1 VTAPTE
7 VPTRGSETLAE
18 LLAAEPQTA
27 AVPVQFSHALP
38 ERTRFTLRS
47 FLRPHRWALLAAVLL
62 VVLETLCLQAGP
74 LLTQRGIDR
83 GVVPGD
89 RGSLL
94 TAGVLYVVAV
104 LASVFLMRGR
114 IAFTGRLGQSLVK
127 RLRVMVF
134 THIQRL
140 SQSFFTEE
148 RVGRVLTRMTSDIE
162 ALTLLLQDGIVN
174 LLVQF
179 LTLAVVVTVLF
190 TLDVELALIVVLAIV
205 PGMVALTLWFRK
217 RSDVAYAVERERLA
231 DVLTDL
237 QENLSGARVVT
248 AFSREEHNTAA
259 HRGILGRLRTAKI
272 GVGRVAALYAPGV
285 DVVGALGEALVLVV
299 GGRMLL
305 AGDLTIGEL
314 TAFVIYLTAFFAP
327 IQQLVNLYNS
337 YQAGRAAVRKIDE
350 LLRQEPTVVERPG
363 AGELPTVAG
372 RLVLANVTHEYRPGA
387 AVLQDVDLTIEA
399 GETLALVGPTG
410 AGKSTLA
417 KLITRTYDPTEGR
430 VTVDGYDLRDVTLS
444 SLRRQIGVVPQ
455 EPFLF
460 TGTIRDNLLLGR
472 PEAPDED
479 VHDACDRIGLHDLV
493 SRLPQGLDT
502 PVLERGVALSSGERQ
517 LIALARALLPRPRV
531 LVLDEATSNLDLA
544 SEAAVERAFDVLL
557 AGRTAVIIAH
567 RLSTAMRADR
577 VAVVDGGRV
586 VELGTHAELVAAGG
600 VYAQMF
606 ATWMSSVGGEP
617 ASGVG
622 GSES

>member
-1 VTAPTE
+1 MTVADVPPRVTA
-7 VPTRGSETLAE
+7 TLEE
-18 LLAAEPQTA
+18 LLANEPEPLDR
-27 AVPVQFSHALP
+27 PVDFSHAP
-38 ERTRFTLRS
+38 TGRTRFTLRT
-47 FLRPHRWALLAAVLL
+47 FLRPHRLALAGGALL
-62 VVLETLCLQAGP
+62 VVLETLALQAGP
-74 LLTQRGIDR
+74 LLTQRGIDH
-83 GVVPGD
+83 GVIPQDKGA
-89 RGSLL
+89 LL
-94 TAGVLYVVAV
+94 IAGGLYVVAV
-104 LASVFLMRGR
+104 VASVVLMRMR

-140 SQSFFTEE
+140 SQAFFTEE

-174 LLVQF
+174 LLVQG

-190 TLDVELALIVVLAIV
+190 TLDAELALVVVLGIV
-205 PGMVALTLWFRK
+205 PLMAGLTLWFRK
-217 RSDVAYAVERERLA
+217 RSDTAYAVERERLA

-237 QENLSGARVVT
+237 QENLSGTRVVT
-248 AFSREEHNTAA
+248 AFSRDERNTVT
-259 HRGILGRLRTAKI
+259 HRAFLGRLRAAKI
-272 GVGRVAALYAPGV
+272 EVGRVAATYGPGV
-285 DVVGALGEALVLVV
+285 DAVGALGEALVLVI

-305 AGDLTIGEL
+305 RGELTLGEL
-314 TAFVIYLTAFFAP
+314 TAFVLYLTAFFAP

-350 LLRQEPTVVERPG
+350 LLSHEPTVVERPG
-363 AGELPTVAG
+363 AHELPPVAG
-372 RLVLANVTHEYRPGA
+372 RVVLEGVRHEYRPGTL
-387 AVLQDVDLTIEA
+387 VLQDVDLVVEA
-399 GETLALVGPTG
+399 GETIALVGPTG

-417 KLITRTYDPTEGR
+417 KLITRTYDPTAGR
-430 VTVDGYDLRDVTLS
+430 VTVDGHDLRDVTLP
-444 SLRRQIGVVPQ
+444 SLRRQVGVVPQ

-472 PEAPDED
+472 PDATDDEVREACEL
-479 VHDACDRIGLHDLV
+479 IGLRDLMDG
-493 SRLPQGLDT
+493 LPLGLDT

-557 AGRTAVIIAH
+557 EGRTAVIIAH

-577 VAVVDGGRV
+577 VAVVADGRV
-586 VELGTHAELVAAGG
+586 VELGTHDELVEAGG
-600 VYAQMF
+600 VYAQMY
-606 ATWMSSVGGEP
+606 ATWMSHAGG
-617 ASGVG
+617 
-622 GSES
+622 